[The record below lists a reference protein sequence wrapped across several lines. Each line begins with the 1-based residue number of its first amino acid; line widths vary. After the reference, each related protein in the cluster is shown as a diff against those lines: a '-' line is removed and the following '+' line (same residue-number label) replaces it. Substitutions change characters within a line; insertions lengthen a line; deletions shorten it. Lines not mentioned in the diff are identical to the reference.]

1 MIISVF
7 ADFYGA
13 KRAFGM
19 RKTGLLQ
26 VFLLMLCVLLAGAGA
41 SAQAPAEDGIP
52 VLIKH
57 LPDWE
62 NVRAQTTFATR
73 SGDLVTALGERPV
86 FDLIDFS
93 IGTEAVTA
101 PYPAGKLLI
110 VEYATPQASVEADGK
125 FVQRLAENDNGRST
139 VYRRIGNYNVFVF
152 DATDQAAAEAL
163 LEQVK
168 YEKTVQWLGEDPF
181 LLRKLERA
189 FVLTSADIFVTTV
202 EVILLGIGISIV
214 GGLIVGFLYFR
225 VLERR
230 RRTFKEF
237 SDAGGMIRLNLDGL
251 TPDISHDLLLK
262 Q

>member
-1 MIISVF
+1 
-7 ADFYGA
+7 
-13 KRAFGM
+13 
-19 RKTGLLQ
+19 
-26 VFLLMLCVLLAGAGA
+26 
-41 SAQAPAEDGIP
+41 
-52 VLIKH
+52 

-62 NVRAQTTFATR
+62 NVRGQAAFANKTA
-73 SGDLVTALGERPV
+73 DLTQALGERPV

-101 PYPAGKLLI
+101 PYTAGKLLI
-110 VEYATPQASVEADGK
+110 VEYATPQASIEADGK
-125 FVQRLAENDNGRST
+125 FIQRLAEKDNARST

-152 DATDQAAAEAL
+152 DTIDQAAAEAL

-168 YEKTVQWLGEDPF
+168 YEKNVQWLGEDPF
-181 LLRKLERA
+181 LLKKLERA
-189 FVLTSADIFVTTV
+189 FVLKSADIFVTTI

-214 GGLIVGFLYFR
+214 GGLIVGMLYFR

-230 RRTFKEF
+230 RRTFREF

-251 TPDISHDLLLK
+251 TPDLSHELLLK